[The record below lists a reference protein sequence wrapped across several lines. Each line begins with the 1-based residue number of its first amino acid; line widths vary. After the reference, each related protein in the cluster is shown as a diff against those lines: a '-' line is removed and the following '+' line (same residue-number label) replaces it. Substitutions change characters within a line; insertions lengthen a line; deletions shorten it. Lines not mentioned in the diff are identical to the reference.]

1 MSASRPVSTSP
12 QGFDREEREIEF
24 GRALAFSDGVFGV
37 AITLL
42 ITTIDVPRV
51 TGPDL
56 ESKLVDALQA
66 LDDSVLSYFISFAVI
81 GLMWMHHHRLFS
93 RIHRLDSGALWL
105 NLLSLAFIVLMPFTT
120 ELMGDYG
127 DQPVAVAL
135 YALNIGLAV
144 IAYTLLWWYCAARD
158 MLGEH
163 LTRAQIRYELA
174 NRLFIAAGFFVS
186 MPIAFANTRL
196 AQWSWLA
203 FGVGQGMIS
212 AWLER
217 TGRAPTADD

>member
-1 MSASRPVSTSP
+1 VSRPPS
-12 QGFDREEREIEF
+12 QFDREEREVEF
-24 GRALAFSDGVFGV
+24 SRALAFSDGVFGV

-56 ESKLVDALQA
+56 GHKLTEALKG
-66 LDDSVLSYFISFAVI
+66 LDGSVVSYFISFAVI

-93 RIHRLDSGALWL
+93 RIRRLDGAALWL
-105 NLLSLAFIVLMPFTT
+105 NLLSLSFIVLMPFTT

-127 DQPVAVAL
+127 DEPISVAL
-135 YALNIGLAV
+135 YALNIALAV
-144 IAYTLLWWYCAARD
+144 SAYTLLWWYCASRD

-163 LTRAQIRYELA
+163 LTRSQIRYELVT
-174 NRLFIAAGFFVS
+174 RLFITVGFLVS
-186 MPIAFANTRL
+186 IPIAYANPRL
-196 AQWSWLA
+196 AQWSWLV

-212 AWLER
+212 SWLER
-217 TGRAPTADD
+217 TGRAPTGEG

>member
-1 MSASRPVSTSP
+1 VSASP

-42 ITTIDVPRV
+42 ITTIDVPHV

-56 ESKLVDALQA
+56 GSKLADALQS
-66 LDDSVLSYFISFAVI
+66 LDDSIISYFISFAVI

-93 RIHRLDSGALWL
+93 RIRRLDPTALWL
-105 NLLSLAFIVLMPFTT
+105 NLLSLSFIVLMPFTT

-127 DQPVAVAL
+127 DEPIAIAL
-135 YALNIGLAV
+135 YALNIALAIV
-144 IAYTLLWWYCAARD
+144 AYTLLWWYCAARD

-163 LTRAQIRYELA
+163 LTGAQLRYELA
-174 NRLFIAAGFFVS
+174 NRLFVAVGFLVS
-186 MPIAFANTRL
+186 IPIAYASTRA
-196 AQWSWLA
+196 AQWSWLV
-203 FGVGQGMIS
+203 FGVLQGTIS

-217 TGRAPTADD
+217 TGRAPTPDD

>member
-1 MSASRPVSTSP
+1 VSTSP

-42 ITTIDVPRV
+42 ITTIDVPHV
-51 TGPDL
+51 EGPDL
-56 ESKLVDALQA
+56 QSKLVDALQA
-66 LDDSVLSYFISFAVI
+66 LDDSILSYFISFAVI

-93 RIHRLDSGALWL
+93 RIRRLDTAALWL
-105 NLLSLAFIVLMPFTT
+105 NLLSLSFIVLMPFTT

-127 DQPVAVAL
+127 DEPIAIAL
-135 YALNIGLAV
+135 YALNIALAIV
-144 IAYTLLWWYCAARD
+144 AYTLLWWYCAARD

-163 LTRAQIRYELA
+163 LTGAQLRYELA
-174 NRLFIAAGFFVS
+174 NRLFVAVGFLVS
-186 MPIAFANTRL
+186 IPIAYASTRA
-196 AQWSWLA
+196 AQWSWLV

-212 AWLER
+212 NWLER

>member
-1 MSASRPVSTSP
+1 VSTSS

-42 ITTIDVPRV
+42 ITTIDVPHV

-56 ESKLVDALQA
+56 ESKLVDALRA

-93 RIHRLDSGALWL
+93 RIRRLDTAALWL

-127 DQPVAVAL
+127 DEPISIAL
-135 YALNIGLAV
+135 YALNIALAV
-144 IAYTLLWWYCAARD
+144 VSYTLLWWYCAARD

-163 LTRAQIRYELA
+163 LTQAQIRYELVT
-174 NRLFIAAGFFVS
+174 RLFVAVGFLVS
-186 MPIAFANTRL
+186 IPIAYASPRL
-196 AQWSWLA
+196 AQWSWLV
-203 FGVGQGMIS
+203 FGVSQGMIS
-212 AWLER
+212 GWLER
-217 TGRAPTADD
+217 TGRAPTSDD

>member
-1 MSASRPVSTSP
+1 VSTSP

-24 GRALAFSDGVFGV
+24 SRALAFSDGVFGV

-42 ITTIDVPRV
+42 ITTIDVPHV

-66 LDDSVLSYFISFAVI
+66 LDDSVISYFISFAVI

-93 RIHRLDSGALWL
+93 RIRRLDSAALWL
-105 NLLSLAFIVLMPFTT
+105 NLLSLAFIVLMPFST

-127 DQPVAVAL
+127 DQAVAISV
-135 YALNIGLAV
+135 YALNIALAV
-144 IAYTLLWWYCAARD
+144 VSYTLLWWYCAARD

-163 LTRAQIRYELA
+163 LTPAQVRYELA
-174 NRLFIAAGFFVS
+174 TRLLIAVGFLVS
-186 MPIAFANTRL
+186 IPIAFASPRL
-196 AQWSWLA
+196 AQWSWLV

>member
-1 MSASRPVSTSP
+1 VSTSP

-42 ITTIDVPRV
+42 ITTIDVPHV
-51 TGPDL
+51 EGPDL
-56 ESKLVDALQA
+56 QSKLVDALQA
-66 LDDSVLSYFISFAVI
+66 LDDSVISYFISFAVI

-93 RIHRLDSGALWL
+93 RIRRLDTAALWL
-105 NLLSLAFIVLMPFTT
+105 NLLSLSFIVLMPFTT

-127 DQPVAVAL
+127 DESISIAL
-135 YALNIGLAV
+135 YALNIALAV
-144 IAYTLLWWYCAARD
+144 VSYTLLWWYCAARD

-163 LTRAQIRYELA
+163 LTQAQIRYELVT
-174 NRLFIAAGFFVS
+174 RLFVAVGFLVS
-186 MPIAFANTRL
+186 IPIAYASPRL
-196 AQWSWLA
+196 AQWSWLV

-212 AWLER
+212 NWLER

>member
-1 MSASRPVSTSP
+1 MSTSS

-42 ITTIDVPRV
+42 ITTIDVPHV

-56 ESKLVDALQA
+56 ESKLVDALRA

-93 RIHRLDSGALWL
+93 RIRRLDTAALWL

-127 DQPVAVAL
+127 DEPISIAL
-135 YALNIGLAV
+135 YALNIALAV
-144 IAYTLLWWYCAARD
+144 VSYTLLWWYCAARD

-163 LTRAQIRYELA
+163 LTQAQIRYELVT
-174 NRLFIAAGFFVS
+174 RLFVAVGFLVS
-186 MPIAFANTRL
+186 IPIAYASPRL
-196 AQWSWLA
+196 AQWSWLV
-203 FGVGQGMIS
+203 FGVSQGMIS
-212 AWLER
+212 GWLER
-217 TGRAPTADD
+217 TGRAPTSDD

>member
-1 MSASRPVSTSP
+1 VSTSS

-42 ITTIDVPRV
+42 ITTIDVPHV
-51 TGPDL
+51 EGPDL
-56 ESKLVDALQA
+56 GSKLTDALRA
-66 LDDSVLSYFISFAVI
+66 LDDSLLSYFISFAVI

-93 RIHRLDSGALWL
+93 RIRRLDTAALWL

-127 DQPVAVAL
+127 NEPISVAL
-135 YALNIGLAV
+135 YALNIALAV
-144 IAYTLLWWYCAARD
+144 TAYTLLWWYCATRD

-163 LTRAQIRYELA
+163 LTPAQIRYELA
-174 NRLFIAAGFFVS
+174 NRMLVAVGFLVS
-186 MPIAFANTRL
+186 MPIAYASTRL
-196 AQWSWLA
+196 AQWSWLV
-203 FGVGQGMIS
+203 FGVGQGVIS
-212 AWLER
+212 SWLER
-217 TGRAPTADD
+217 TGRAPTDED

>member
-1 MSASRPVSTSP
+1 MSTSS

-42 ITTIDVPRV
+42 ITTIDVPHV

-56 ESKLVDALQA
+56 ESKLVDALRA

-93 RIHRLDSGALWL
+93 RIRRLDTAALWL

-127 DQPVAVAL
+127 DEPISIAL
-135 YALNIGLAV
+135 YALNIALAV
-144 IAYTLLWWYCAARD
+144 VSYTLLWWYCAARD

-163 LTRAQIRYELA
+163 LTPAQIRYELVG
-174 NRLFIAAGFFVS
+174 RLFVAVGFLVS
-186 MPIAFANTRL
+186 IPIAYASPRL
-196 AQWSWLA
+196 AQWSWLV
-203 FGVGQGMIS
+203 FGVSQGMIS
-212 AWLER
+212 GWLER
-217 TGRAPTADD
+217 TGRAPTSDD

>member
-1 MSASRPVSTSP
+1 VSTSP

-42 ITTIDVPRV
+42 ITTIDVPHV
-51 TGPDL
+51 EGPDL
-56 ESKLVDALQA
+56 QSKLVDALQA
-66 LDDSVLSYFISFAVI
+66 LDDSVISYFISFAVI

-93 RIHRLDSGALWL
+93 RIRRLDTAALWL
-105 NLLSLAFIVLMPFTT
+105 NLLSLSFIVLMPFTT

-127 DQPVAVAL
+127 DEPISIAL
-135 YALNIGLAV
+135 YALNIALAV
-144 IAYTLLWWYCAARD
+144 VSYTLLWWYCAARD

-163 LTRAQIRYELA
+163 LTPAQIRYELVT
-174 NRLFIAAGFFVS
+174 RLSIAVGFLVS
-186 MPIAFANTRL
+186 IPIAYASPRL

-212 AWLER
+212 NWLER